1 MINPKWC
8 RIWSLQSFKFMH
20 VLNSGI
26 HEYSPY
32 MKQKWNEIWYEEF
45 LANFISKSNHH
56 EKLNSY
62 KFIQPLLG
70 LRHALRSGPLP
81 SLNYSLKSSHHIILK
96 KKTLKLVKNEGK
108 ACDWSLCKRLEC
120 FQTCEK
126 SKKSETTKSGSS
138 NFVTRLFQA
147 FFQKSMVGNSVIKL
161 FGFLS
166 NMKCPEPNPYI
177 VNFAFFRLKW
187 QERFFA
193 WKLKIEKQ
201 TKN

>member
-1 MINPKWC
+1 MNLHMINPKWC
-8 RIWSLQSFKFMH
+8 MIWSLQSFKFMH

-96 KKTLKLVKNEGK
+96 KNTQISYKRRKSMWLKLM
-108 ACDWSLCKRLEC
+108 
-120 FQTCEK
+120 
-126 SKKSETTKSGSS
+126 
-138 NFVTRLFQA
+138 QA
-147 FFQKSMVGNSVIKL
+147 FRVFSNLWKIK
-161 FGFLS
+161 
-166 NMKCPEPNPYI
+166 K
-177 VNFAFFRLKW
+177 KW
-187 QERFFA
+187 NNKK
-193 WKLKIEKQ
+193 WKL
-201 TKN
+201 